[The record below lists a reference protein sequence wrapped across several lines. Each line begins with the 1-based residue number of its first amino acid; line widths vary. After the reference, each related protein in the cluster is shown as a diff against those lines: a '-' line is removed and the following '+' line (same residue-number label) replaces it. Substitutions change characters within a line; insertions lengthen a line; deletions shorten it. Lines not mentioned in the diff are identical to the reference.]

1 MDLLKLKISR
11 SGRKAINDYIYHKDK
26 SALIKVI
33 REEPETLAESPILRN
48 FIADIIEGNPYSRRK
63 KPKHIYSKR
72 VQERNC
78 EVLERIAFYIGYGY
92 PIKLSGGKDSCCT
105 AVANEFNLSPET
117 VETEIYRK
125 HKEFTGCD
133 EDVLFAFMNGTK
145 LYNSYIAGRKASGA
159 TSPPPKCEF
168 VERILKG
175 KPWEWGS
182 YEEE

>member
-1 MDLLKLKISR
+1 MDLLELKISK
-11 SGRKAINDYIYHKDK
+11 SGKKAINDCIYHNDK

-33 REEPETLAESPILRN
+33 REEPETLADSKLLRN
-48 FIADIIEGNPYSRRK
+48 FIADIIEGKPPRSKR
-63 KPKHIYSKR
+63 PKHIYSKR

-78 EVLERIAFYIGYGY
+78 KVLERIAFYIGYGY
-92 PIKLSGGKDSCCT
+92 PIKLSAKNSCCT
-105 AVANEFNLSPET
+105 AVADEFNLSPET

-125 HKEFTGCD
+125 HKEFTRCD
-133 EDVLFAFMNGTK
+133 EDLLFASMNGTK

-168 VERILKG
+168 VERILQG
-175 KPWEWGS
+175 KPLEWGS

>member
-1 MDLLKLKISR
+1 MDFSELKINK
-11 SGRKAINDYIYHKDK
+11 SGWKAITDYLNHKDK

-33 REEPETLAESPILRN
+33 RTEPETLANSPLLRN
-48 FIADIIEGNPYSRRK
+48 FIADIIEGNKTRFKR
-63 KPKHIYSKR
+63 PKHTCSKR
-72 VQERNC
+72 IYQRNC
-78 EVLERIAFYIGYGY
+78 KVLERIAFYIGYGY
-92 PIKLSGGKDSCCT
+92 PIKPSPHTDKTCCK
-105 AVANEFNLSPET
+105 AVADEFSLSPET

-125 HKEFTGCD
+125 YKRFLGLD
-133 EDVLFAFMNGTK
+133 EDLLLLINGTK

-168 VERILKG
+168 VERILQG